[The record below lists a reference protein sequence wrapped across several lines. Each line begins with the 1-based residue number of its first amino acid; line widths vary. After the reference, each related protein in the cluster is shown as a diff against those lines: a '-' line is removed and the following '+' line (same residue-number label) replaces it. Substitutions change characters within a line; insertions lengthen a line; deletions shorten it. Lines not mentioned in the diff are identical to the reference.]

1 MSLLPSDL
9 PATEW
14 GFHDYDRE
22 VVARAW
28 ARAEVIPGN
37 DDELWRKDE
46 CGAWIH
52 RLDYGR
58 RSSSFGWE
66 VFDPSLGRGDGGISA
81 IRPLSHFCRRMTE
94 LPRFSG
100 AADPTIPGDRS
111 ETAAFFPVQ
120 G

>member
-22 VVARAW
+22 VVARTW

-81 IRPLSHFCRRMTE
+81 IRPLQWQNYLDAMAAGTQSRMT
-94 LPRFSG
+94 
-100 AADPTIPGDRS
+100 ADGLRN
-111 ETAAFFPVQ
+111 VRRLL
-120 G
+120 